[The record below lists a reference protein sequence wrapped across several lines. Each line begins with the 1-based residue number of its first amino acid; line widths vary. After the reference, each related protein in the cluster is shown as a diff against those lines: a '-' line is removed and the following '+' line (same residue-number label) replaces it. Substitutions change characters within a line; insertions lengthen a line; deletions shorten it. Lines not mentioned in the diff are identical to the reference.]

1 MIGSLT
7 ARIFA
12 IFWLTLALVLMLVL
26 MLPKLDSR
34 QMTEL
39 LDSEQRQGVM
49 IEQHVEAE
57 LANDPPND
65 LMWWR
70 RLFRAIDKWAPPGQR
85 LLLVT
90 SEGRV
95 IGADRNEMQI
105 IRNFIGQA
113 DNADHPQ
120 KKKYGRVEMVGPF
133 SVRDGEDNYQLYLIR
148 PASNSQSDFINL
160 LFDRPLLLLIVTML
174 VSSPLLLW
182 LAWSLAKPAR
192 KLKNAADEVAQGNLR
207 QHPELEAGPQEFLA
221 AGTSFN
227 QMVSALDRMM
237 TAQQRLLSD
246 ISHELRTPLT
256 RLQLGTALL
265 RRRSGES
272 KELERIETEAHRLDS
287 MINDLLVMSRNQQK
301 NALVSET
308 VKANHLWHE
317 VLDNAAFEAEQMGKS
332 FTVNFPPGPWPL
344 YGNPNTLESALE
356 NIVRN
361 ALRYSH
367 TKIEVAF
374 SVDKD
379 GITVIVDDDG
389 PGVSPEDREQIFRP
403 FYRTDEA
410 RDRESG
416 GTGLGLAIVETAMQ
430 QHRGWVKA
438 DDSPL
443 GGLRWRCG
451 YRCISVRSLVRPAFL
466 RRTISPTISANYPRS
481 CCLNAASASFLS
493 SWSIAPPPTAGDDTV
508 RRQTAYARQWRRRHK
523 QTHRSGATPAQAAR
537 PLKPAQPAPR
547 DTASRFYPLF
557 AAGPTYPE
565 YRSGS

>member
-1 MIGSLT
+1 MISSLT
-7 ARIFA
+7 TRIFA

-26 MLPKLDSR
+26 MVPKLDSR
-34 QMTEL
+34 QMTSL
-39 LDSEQRQGVM
+39 LESEQRQGIM

-57 LANDPPND
+57 LGHDPPND

-95 IGADRNEMQI
+95 IGAQHNEMQI
-105 IRNFIGQA
+105 IRNFIGQS
-113 DNADHPQ
+113 DNSDHPQ
-120 KKKYGRVEMVGPF
+120 KKKYGRVELVGPF

-148 PASNSQSDFINL
+148 PAGSSQLDFINL

-174 VSSPLLLW
+174 ISSPLLLW

-192 KLKNAADEVAQGNLR
+192 KLKHAADEVASGNLR

-221 AGTSFN
+221 AGSSFN
-227 QMVSALDRMM
+227 QMVSALERMM

-256 RLQLGTALL
+256 RLQLATALM
-265 RRRSGES
+265 RRRQGEG
-272 KELERIETEAHRLDS
+272 KELQRIEMEAQRLDG
-287 MINDLLVMSRNQQK
+287 MINDLLVLSRTQHK
-301 NALVSET
+301 NALVSEAM
-308 VKANHLWHE
+308 KANQLWAG
-317 VLDNAAFEAEQMGKS
+317 VLDDAKFEAEQMGK
-332 FTVNFPPGPWPL
+332 TLEVPYPPGPWPL
-344 YGNPNTLESALE
+344 YGNPNALDSALE

-367 TKIEVAF
+367 TRISVSF
-374 SVDKD
+374 SVDNQ
-379 GITVIVDDDG
+379 GITVHVDDDG
-389 PGVSPEDREQIFRP
+389 PGVSAEDREQIFRP

-416 GTGLGLAIVETAMQ
+416 GTGLGLAIVETAIQ

-443 GGLRWRCG
+443 GGLR
-451 YRCISVRSLVRPAFL
+451 L
-466 RRTISPTISANYPRS
+466 TIWLPLY
-481 CCLNAASASFLS
+481 S
-493 SWSIAPPPTAGDDTV
+493 S
-508 RRQTAYARQWRRRHK
+508 R
-523 QTHRSGATPAQAAR
+523 
-537 PLKPAQPAPR
+537 
-547 DTASRFYPLF
+547 
-557 AAGPTYPE
+557 
-565 YRSGS
+565 